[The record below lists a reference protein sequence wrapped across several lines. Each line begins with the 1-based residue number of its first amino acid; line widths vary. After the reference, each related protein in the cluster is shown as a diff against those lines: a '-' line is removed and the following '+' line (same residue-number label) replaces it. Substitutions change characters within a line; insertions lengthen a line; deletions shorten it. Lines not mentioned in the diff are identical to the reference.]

1 MQQRGHVS
9 NGNAAVMMMIWNV
22 SAGRVKSVEDQG
34 RLPATLSTQRK
45 EPVSSC
51 RDNGCKRLSESDD

>member
-1 MQQRGHVS
+1 
-9 NGNAAVMMMIWNV
+9 MMIWNV

-51 RDNGCKRLSESDD
+51 RDNGCKRLSGSDD